1 MIGSFLHLLPRPRPS
16 PSPPFQPSCLSLD
29 LAQRMPV
36 HSLAVCPLAGH
47 ANGHPTMRDR
57 KTIRDRQWIFQ
68 MLVLNGLVWGL
79 ALIGLLT
86 IAEMIWL

>member
-1 MIGSFLHLLPRPRPS
+1 
-16 PSPPFQPSCLSLD
+16 
-29 LAQRMPV
+29 
-36 HSLAVCPLAGH
+36 
-47 ANGHPTMRDR
+47 MRDR